1 MARKKR
7 YDFRPDKVNN
17 DTLGKLMLTK
27 RQLLLLL
34 RWVLLS
40 AVTLTGLIL
49 QDVVMSRL
57 SLFGACTDL
66 VPAIIF
72 TVCILQGGEGG
83 CWFALIA
90 SVIYYFSG
98 SAPGPYCIVLI
109 TFLAVVAAIFR
120 EAYLR
125 KGFFALLIC
134 AAAAIVLYE
143 AGIFVIGLFLRLTS
157 PDRWTVFLF
166 TALLSLVCVPVIYPI
181 LSSIGKIGGE
191 TWKE

>member
-34 RWVLLS
+34 RWLLFS
-40 AVTLTGLIL
+40 AVTLMGLIL

-72 TVCILQGGEGG
+72 TVCILQGGEG
-83 CWFALIA
+83 CWFALVA
-90 SVIYYFSG
+90 SVIYLFSG

-143 AGIFVIGLFLRLTS
+143 AGIFVIGLFLSLTS